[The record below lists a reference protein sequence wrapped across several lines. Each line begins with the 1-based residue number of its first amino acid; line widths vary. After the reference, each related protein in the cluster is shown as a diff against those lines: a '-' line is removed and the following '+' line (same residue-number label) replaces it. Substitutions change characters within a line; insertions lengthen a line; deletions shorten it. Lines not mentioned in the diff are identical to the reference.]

1 MSERTQLVADEPIQ
15 GDSSSTAPQQAD
27 TSSYDW
33 TWLYI
38 LIGALAIL
46 LLFAALVAAL
56 VMYRRASSGENVP
69 LLSRWLSG
77 QQKKEAEE
85 EGVSLESENLDE
97 L

>member
-1 MSERTQLVADEPIQ
+1 MSEESQLIADKSVQ
-15 GDSSSTAPQQAD
+15 MD
-27 TSSYDW
+27 SYDW

-38 LIGALAIL
+38 LAGALAVL

-85 EGVSLESENLDE
+85 EGVSLESEDLDE
-97 L
+97 F